1 MTETQTSRRRFATL
15 PMTPRSPHEP
25 HRVASTL
32 ELFFDLVFV
41 IAVGI
46 AGSQLHH
53 ALSHGHIAHGVL
65 SYLFIFFCIWWAWMN
80 FTWFAT
86 AFDNDDWVYRALTF
100 LQMGGVLTMAAGIA
114 PFFETGSVFVAAAG
128 YVIMRVAMCAQWLRA
143 ARNNREYSKVA
154 RTYAVG
160 IALMQVYWVAIGFVQ
175 VPQPWNTV
183 LLIIGII
190 GEVSVP
196 VLAERER
203 QTPWH
208 PHHITERYG
217 LFTLI
222 VLGESLLGS
231 ANAIIA
237 SVNEGH
243 LDWPLIAIAVMALV
257 VAGGMW
263 WIYFWGEHHIAI
275 GGMSDTLPYGYLHYL
290 IFAAAGAYS
299 AGVELM
305 IDVVK
310 HEAHGISTIGAAYA
324 LAIPVAVFVIVVWAL
339 VIRRQAAPIV
349 TGVIHAAIVLILVD
363 PLIPVPA
370 VGTTIAMLM
379 ILWVL
384 VCNDPT
390 EKHEEAALVE
400 A

>member
-1 MTETQTSRRRFATL
+1 MQPCRWYRA
-15 PMTPRSPHEP
+15 PHEP

-46 AGSQLHH
+46 AGTQLHH
-53 ALSHGHIAHGVL
+53 ALSHGHVFPGVMAF
-65 SYLFIFFCIWWAWMN
+65 LFIFFCIWWAWMN

-86 AFDNDDWVYRALTF
+86 AFDNDDWVYRAMTF

-114 PFFETGSVFVAAAG
+114 PFFESNDIVVAATG
-128 YVIMRVAMCAQWLRA
+128 YVIMRVAMCAQWVRA
-143 ARNNREYSKVA
+143 GMNNPEYSRVA
-154 RTYAVG
+154 YTYAAG
-160 IALMQVYWVAIGFVQ
+160 IAIMQVYWVISGMMHLPA
-175 VPQPWNTV
+175 PWNSV
-183 LLIIGII
+183 ALIIGMV
-190 GEVSVP
+190 GELSVP
-196 VLAERER
+196 VLAERKQ

-208 PHHITERYG
+208 AHHITERYG

-237 SVNEGH
+237 GVNEGH
-243 LDWPLIAIAVMALV
+243 LDWRLIAIAVMALV

-275 GGMSDTLPYGYLHYL
+275 GGVGETLPYGYLHYL

-305 IDVVK
+305 IDVVS
-310 HEAHGISTIGAAYA
+310 HQAHGIDRVTAAYA

-339 VIRRQAAPIV
+339 VIRRQAKPVV
-349 TGVIHAAIVLILVD
+349 TGVIHASVVLILID

-370 VGTTIAMLM
+370 VLTIIAMIAM
-379 ILWVL
+379 VWVL
-384 VCNDPT
+384 VVNEPVADDS
-390 EKHEEAALVE
+390 EQHAQVEAA
-400 A
+400 